1 MKKIFSLI
9 LCFAFMLSLTACG
22 RTANNVVSDTE
33 SMAESVKNGAGNA
46 ADKVT
51 SGGEDVVDKAT
62 DKAESAVDDAES
74 STELMAG
81 ITASDA
87 KESALRHAGLDK
99 AQVTDVEIDL
109 DRDNGSLVY
118 EVNFKSGDT
127 EYDYEINAQTGDVI
141 SANKK

>member
-33 SMAESVKNGAGNA
+33 SMAESVKNGAENA
-46 ADKVT
+46 ADKVI
-51 SGGEDVVDKAT
+51 SGAEDVADKAT

-99 AQVTDVEIDL
+99 AQVTDGEIDL

-127 EYDYEINAQTGDVI
+127 EYDYEINGQTGDVI

>member
-33 SMAESVKNGAGNA
+33 SMAESVKNGAENA

-51 SGGEDVVDKAT
+51 SGAEDVVDKAT

-99 AQVTDVEIDL
+99 SQVTDVEIDL

-127 EYDYEINAQTGDVI
+127 EYDYEINGQTGDVI